1 MSRENRV
8 TATIFLTLLFGSFS
22 SALVNSITDIN
33 GVHWTQ
39 VLWHFEFYVL
49 LLLGL
54 IITFFAKS
62 AARED
67 SEQQAWIKEKLDAIQ
82 AQCLPVELAP
92 RTAGGPAATAP
103 PQTQPRDVVFTPEAK
118 KSLERQEERVKRK
131 VMTFLGWLQTANF
144 SDIIMNPNIRKRHS
158 ESATDFVIRIGNMR
172 MLVDLKLR
180 DGKISVIGLL
190 EHDAT

>member
-92 RTAGGPAATAP
+92 RTAGGPA
-103 PQTQPRDVVFTPEAK
+103 
-118 KSLERQEERVKRK
+118 
-131 VMTFLGWLQTANF
+131 
-144 SDIIMNPNIRKRHS
+144 
-158 ESATDFVIRIGNMR
+158 
-172 MLVDLKLR
+172 
-180 DGKISVIGLL
+180 
-190 EHDAT
+190 